1 MMLIPLYGLPVLK
14 LRGNGPPVKCGDFHG
29 FSHGITPA
37 LRLAMMRSVT
47 VWYRLNFGPSFVGAF
62 LLMGAPQLLNGS
74 AVAVLTDTPWA
85 WPTPARGSKCK
96 GWGISHP

>member
-47 VWYRLNFGPSFVGAF
+47 VWYRLNFGAAFVGAF
-62 LLMGAPQLLNGS
+62 LLMGGS
-74 AVAVLTDTPWA
+74 SAFEWF
-85 WPTPARGSKCK
+85 GC
-96 GWGISHP
+96 GCSHRHALALAHASEG